1 MTLSC
6 LADDN
11 LRETPRQVKPF
22 PWHPARHGVV
32 CTHPDRLIRPGGI
45 LTHMYV
51 PFFGLQHAPFS
62 IAPDPRYLF
71 MSERHREALAH
82 LLYGLD
88 AGGGFVLLTGE
99 VGAGKTTVCRCFLEQ
114 IPAHCNVAYIFNPK
128 LTVSELLCSICDEFG
143 VPHAPSARGVET
155 VKDYIDPLNASLL
168 AAHGAGRN
176 NVLIIDEAQNL
187 SADVLEQLRLLTNLE
202 TSERKLLQII
212 LIGQP
217 ELRAM
222 VASPSLEQLAQRV
235 IARFHLDALSPQ
247 ETQQYI
253 AHRLAVAGLQGPV
266 PFSPRAIR
274 RIHVLSRGVPRRIN
288 LLCDRALLGAYST
301 GVRDVSV
308 GIVKRAARE
317 VFDAPVSAITPLA
330 RGRGGVLPAWASGA
344 LGACLGAAVVV
355 AVGVLGGGG
364 SLLPT
369 HANGVG
375 LGAAAQ
381 DSGIAVAQRAASAAG
396 VGASAARA
404 ALGAASVASSAVG
417 SSAAAVRP
425 ATSLSQFLAA
435 QPPEEGAALQ
445 ALASAWGAK
454 VPDAAN
460 ACSVLVRQGLRCYRN
475 RRAGLNL
482 VRQIDRPVLLTLFT
496 MDDSDESVSVVL
508 RHLDGDVAVLEGGG
522 QTLRVSVTELAQVW
536 RGDITTLWRAPAALP
551 DKGDITET
559 PAGAAWLDKQLAA
572 SAAGGAG
579 GAVAT
584 MAAAT
589 PAVRQSR
596 IQRFQLTQGVTPDGL
611 AGPLTLML
619 LNRVAGVSEPRLRTG
634 A

>member
-1 MTLSC
+1 
-6 LADDN
+6 
-11 LRETPRQVKPF
+11 
-22 PWHPARHGVV
+22 
-32 CTHPDRLIRPGGI
+32 
-45 LTHMYV
+45 MYA

-128 LTVSELLCSICDEFG
+128 LTVSELLRSICDEFA
-143 VPHAPSARGVET
+143 VPHAPSAPGVET

-266 PFSPRAIR
+266 PFSQRAIR
-274 RIHVLSRGVPRRIN
+274 RIHGLSRGVPRRIN
-288 LLCDRALLGAYST
+288 LLCDRALLGAYSA
-301 GVRDVSV
+301 GVREVGV
-308 GIVKRAARE
+308 GIVRRAARE
-317 VFDAPVSAITPLA
+317 VFDAPASAAAAVA
-330 RGRGGVLPAWASGA
+330 RGRSRVWPAWASGA
-344 LGACLGAAVVV
+344 LGACAGAAVVV
-355 AVGVLGGGG
+355 AAGAYWG
-364 SLLPT
+364 SWPLVPT
-369 HANGVG
+369 HAT
-375 LGAAAQ
+375 GAARNVAGQ
-381 DSGIAVAQRAASAAG
+381 AVGTAAPQNAASAAG
-396 VGASAARA
+396 GVVSVAPVTPGALA
-404 ALGAASVASSAVG
+404 AASEG
-417 SSAAAVRP
+417 SSAATVRP
-425 ATSLSQFLAA
+425 ASSLGQFLAA
-435 QPPEEGAALQ
+435 QPVGDGAAWQ
-445 ALASAWGAK
+445 TLASAWGAT
-454 VPDAAN
+454 VPDGAD
-460 ACSVLVRQGLRCYRN
+460 ACTALAREGLRCYRN

-482 VRQIDRPVLLTLFT
+482 VRQIDRPVLLTLFAT
-496 MDDSDESVSVVL
+496 DETDDAVAAVL
-508 RHLDGDVAVLEGGG
+508 RQLDGDVAVLEGGG
-522 QTLRVSVTELAQVW
+522 QTLRVPVTELAQVW
-536 RGDITTLWRAPAALP
+536 RGDISTLWRAPAAMP
-551 DKGDITET
+551 DKGEVTET
-559 PAGAAWLDKQLAA
+559 PAGAAWLDKQLALA
-572 SAAGGAG
+572 AAGGAG
-579 GAVAT
+579 TAT
-584 MAAAT
+584 TAT
-589 PAVRQSR
+589 ATAGRPVTAAVRQSR
-596 IQRFQLTQGVTPDGL
+596 IQRFQLAQGVTPDGR

-619 LNRVAGVSEPRLRTG
+619 LNRMVGVSEPRLRTG